1 MGFRHVN
8 DREPSFIAHLP
19 GPHLT
24 RSCRAFST
32 TFKTTVFSQRPL
44 PWFRAFFRKTAL
56 EGQQTSISHAA
67 PQSTRPPFPSRLA
80 SCVRVHNPHA
90 PHAISAPTPD
100 HLWSPP
106 QARGGQAAAA
116 VGACSCWSIASR
128 PSRSLG
134 NKAPVEHRGGGVVAL
149 LEGGEPGS
157 TACGQRSRSQPA
169 AGVRLVID
177 PSGGI

>member
-67 PQSTRPPFPSRLA
+67 PQSTRPPFHSRLA
-80 SCVRVHNPHA
+80 SCVRVHKPQGPHRGRTAGDPDRHRLPAAGRRPPHQRAGPA
-90 PHAISAPTPD
+90 PHRQHVGALIDQRCPRSQGGRWAGSIRD
-100 HLWSPP
+100 D
-106 QARGGQAAAA
+106 GQAAVPTGFRPRQSLAA
-116 VGACSCWSIASR
+116 
-128 PSRSLG
+128 PSP
-134 NKAPVEHRGGGVVAL
+134 NGG
-149 LEGGEPGS
+149 
-157 TACGQRSRSQPA
+157 
-169 AGVRLVID
+169 
-177 PSGGI
+177 

>member
-80 SCVRVHNPHA
+80 SCVRVHKPPPPTSCNAGSGKPA
-90 PHAISAPTPD
+90 ARSSTAATRSSSDSTAAPTHPCYAKPN
-100 HLWSPP
+100 SPP
-106 QARGGQAAAA
+106 SPSPGGATDDSATSSPETRVELAA
-116 VGACSCWSIASR
+116 
-128 PSRSLG
+128 
-134 NKAPVEHRGGGVVAL
+134 
-149 LEGGEPGS
+149 
-157 TACGQRSRSQPA
+157 
-169 AGVRLVID
+169 
-177 PSGGI
+177 

>member
-80 SCVRVHNPHA
+80 SCVRVHKPRPRNRLGGRNTARLPTALEESWPTLAGYHDPVA
-90 PHAISAPTPD
+90 PEFRPRAVSVLSATVAHTCLLYTSD
-100 HLWSPP
+100 AADEEDSVDL
-106 QARGGQAAAA
+106 GGRR
-116 VGACSCWSIASR
+116 I
-128 PSRSLG
+128 
-134 NKAPVEHRGGGVVAL
+134 
-149 LEGGEPGS
+149 
-157 TACGQRSRSQPA
+157 
-169 AGVRLVID
+169 
-177 PSGGI
+177 

>member
-44 PWFRAFFRKTAL
+44 PWFRALFRKTAL

-80 SCVRVHNPHA
+80 SCVRVHKPQ
-90 PHAISAPTPD
+90 PD
-100 HLWSPP
+100 E
-106 QARGGQAAAA
+106 RCGGCAA
-116 VGACSCWSIASR
+116 VVGSGRGSH
-128 PSRSLG
+128 G
-134 NKAPVEHRGGGVVAL
+134 EHALRHLAALGGGVARR
-149 LEGGEPGS
+149 PIHD
-157 TACGQRSRSQPA
+157 RSPR
-169 AGVRLVID
+169 
-177 PSGGI
+177 

>member
-80 SCVRVHNPHA
+80 SCVRVHKPH
-90 PHAISAPTPD
+90 PD
-100 HLWSPP
+100 E
-106 QARGGQAAAA
+106 
-116 VGACSCWSIASR
+116 ACLR
-128 PSRSLG
+128 
-134 NKAPVEHRGGGVVAL
+134 VAL
-149 LEGGEPGS
+149 RLGL
-157 TACGQRSRSQPA
+157 RSNRDLDRDRRA
-169 AGVRLVID
+169 RHGV
-177 PSGGI
+177 

>member
-80 SCVRVHNPHA
+80 SCVRVHKPA
-90 PHAISAPTPD
+90 
-100 HLWSPP
+100 
-106 QARGGQAAAA
+106 
-116 VGACSCWSIASR
+116 
-128 PSRSLG
+128 
-134 NKAPVEHRGGGVVAL
+134 AL
-149 LEGGEPGS
+149 LVGL
-157 TACGQRSRSQPA
+157 
-169 AGVRLVID
+169 GVRELSVGPRACEHERRKRD
-177 PSGGI
+177 EKGMAVLWTAVLHGRWRFVGPPEPSCGRRL

>member
-1 MGFRHVN
+1 MSDERRFSVVDVSKPDEATSKPRLAPCLGMSLGDIRLLPRWCPAYRQHEPGPGSRVERVKARPDTARPTPLPVRDELYRVAPSHVRHVN

-80 SCVRVHNPHA
+80 SCVRVHKP
-90 PHAISAPTPD
+90 
-100 HLWSPP
+100 
-106 QARGGQAAAA
+106 
-116 VGACSCWSIASR
+116 
-128 PSRSLG
+128 
-134 NKAPVEHRGGGVVAL
+134 
-149 LEGGEPGS
+149 
-157 TACGQRSRSQPA
+157 QPA
-169 AGVRLVID
+169 VDADAGLVR
-177 PSGGI
+177 